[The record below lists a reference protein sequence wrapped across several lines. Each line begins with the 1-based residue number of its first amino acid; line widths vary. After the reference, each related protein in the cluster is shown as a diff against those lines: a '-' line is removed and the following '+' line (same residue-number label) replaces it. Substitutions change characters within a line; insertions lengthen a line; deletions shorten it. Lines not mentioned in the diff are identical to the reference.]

1 MENNYKNAHTHI
13 FTMNNAPKN
22 FLELYMPPF
31 LAKGVD
37 NFTNTNLGAW
47 LIRQLASSNKGMAK
61 RYATFLQIGKSKYQ
75 TDIFE
80 DLMSRYPNE
89 TFQFI
94 TLCQNLEYLGV
105 GRSVSGFEG
114 QIEEVID
121 IKRKYPTNILP
132 FFGLD
137 PRWKSSGAEIQKTVE
152 RYFETKIEVGGTY
165 VYPFQGLKM
174 YPSTGH
180 YAFDAKL
187 RKTMEW
193 AADNGVPIMTHTY
206 YLGGIFNYDRDYIKR
221 NLNPVDPYTGNV
233 YGVPKFIEEK
243 GGFFGN
249 LFNGQT
255 RTSCR
260 SSCSYFLEPH
270 SYESMLNTIKDLKIC
285 FAHFGGVK
293 QIQVTQGNNK
303 ESNQIN
309 PYGVLRKN
317 WFSQIQNLMSQHPNV
332 YTDISYDVAECLLKE
347 NNELY
352 NVFFDEANKSYGN
365 QILFGTDYFMT
376 EKDSLE
382 QVAVQGFRNYAANA
396 KLQNGNSLW
405 DQMAKNNINSYLESK
420 YYSGKPVII
429 RSV

>member
-1 MENNYKNAHTHI
+1 MDNNYKNAHTHI
-13 FTMNNAPKN
+13 FTMNNAPKD
-22 FLELYMPPF
+22 FLQLYLPPF
-31 LAKGVD
+31 LANGVD
-37 NFTNTNLGAW
+37 NFTNTDLGAW
-47 LIRQLASSNKGMAK
+47 LVRLVASGNKGLAK

-80 DLMSRYPNE
+80 NLMSRYPNE

-121 IKRKYPTNILP
+121 IKRKYPTTILP

-137 PRWKSSGAEIQKTVE
+137 PRWKSSGDEIQKTVE
-152 RYFETKIEVGGTY
+152 RYFETKIEVAGTY
-165 VYPFQGLKM
+165 IYPFQGLKM

-187 RKTMEW
+187 KKTMEW

-206 YLGGIFNYDRDYIKR
+206 YLGGIYNFDRDYIKR
-221 NLNPVDPYTGNV
+221 NLNPIDPYTGKV

-243 GGFFGN
+243 GGWTGD
-249 LFNGQT
+249 LFNSQT
-255 RTSCR
+255 RKSCK

-270 SYESMLNTIKDLKIC
+270 SYESMLSKIKNLKIC
-285 FAHFGGVK
+285 FAHFGGVN
-293 QIQVTQGNNK
+293 QIQASEGNNK
-303 ESNQIN
+303 EANQIK

-317 WFSQIQNLMSQHPNV
+317 WFNQIQNLMTQYPNV
-332 YTDISYDVAECLLKE
+332 YTDISYDVAECLEKK
-347 NNELY
+347 NNALY
-352 NVFFDEANKSYGN
+352 KVFFKEANKSYGN

-382 QVAVQGFRNYAANA
+382 QDAVKGFRNYASGVMV
-396 KLQNGNSLW
+396 QNGTSLW
-405 DQMAKNNINSYLESK
+405 DQMARNNINNYLKSK
-420 YYSGKPVII
+420 YYQ
-429 RSV
+429 

>member
-1 MENNYKNAHTHI
+1 MNNNYKNAHTHI
-13 FTMNNAPKN
+13 FTMNNAPQN
-22 FLELYMPPF
+22 FLDLYLPPF

-37 NFTNTNLGAW
+37 NFTNTDLGAW
-47 LIRQLASSNKGMAK
+47 TIRLLASKNKGMAK

-89 TFQFI
+89 TFQFV
-94 TLCQNLEYLGV
+94 TLCQNLEYLSV

-114 QIEEVID
+114 QIEEIID
-121 IKRKYPTNILP
+121 IKRKYPANILP

-137 PRWKSSGAEIQKTVE
+137 PRWKSCGDEIQKTVE

-165 VYPFQGLKM
+165 IYPFQGLKM

-180 YAFDAKL
+180 YAFDVKL
-187 RKTMEW
+187 KKTMEW
-193 AADNGVPIMTHTY
+193 AADNGVPVMTHTY
-206 YLGGIFNYDRDYIKR
+206 YLGGIYNYSREYITR

-233 YGVPKFIEEK
+233 YGIPKFIEEK

-249 LFNGQT
+249 VFNGQT
-255 RTSCR
+255 RRSCR

-270 SYESMLNTIKDLKIC
+270 SYESMLNKIKNLKIC
-285 FAHFGGVK
+285 FAHFGGVG
-293 QIQVTQGNNK
+293 QIKASSGDNK
-303 ESNQIN
+303 ESEQVN

-317 WFSQIQNLMSQHPNV
+317 WFNQIQNLMTQYPNV
-332 YTDISYDVAECLLKE
+332 YTDISYDVAECLDKK
-347 NNELY
+347 NSDLY
-352 NVFFDEANKSYGN
+352 GIFLEEAKKSYGK

-382 QVAVQGFRNYAANA
+382 QDAVKGFRNYASD
-396 KLQNGNSLW
+396 KMLSSGNSLW
-405 DQMAKNNINSYLESK
+405 DQMARDNINTYLKSK
-420 YYSGKPVII
+420 YY
-429 RSV
+429 